1 MFKNYFV
8 LTIQIQMTE
17 TSENSKISEKFVNQV
32 TLDCLMNKGK
42 FSNKS
47 YNCVNKKDKKFY
59 RKRVYNLTKEL
70 LLSKEEPSDLFPDV
84 KYAFDNFVNTCI
96 NYFKVI
102 DNNDI
107 IQSDY
112 QNINDSLNIG
122 STIKELNVDDIHSQE
137 QADKLLMKSIKI
149 SNSLDGFIKRK
160 KIGKQNEII
169 LPKQKDINLKDPSL
183 KIKGISNSFKKKNI
197 TNKYEENDT
206 KKESNQDKKNDA

>member
-1 MFKNYFV
+1 
-8 LTIQIQMTE
+8 MTE
-17 TSENSKISEKFVNQV
+17 QTENSKMSEKFVNQV

-42 FSNKS
+42 FSNKP
-47 YNCVNKKDKKFY
+47 YNSVNKKDKKFY

-70 LLSKEEPSDLFPDV
+70 LLSKEEPTDLFPDV
-84 KYAFDNFVNTCI
+84 KYAFDNFINTCI

-107 IQSDY
+107 IQLDY
-112 QNINDSLNIG
+112 QNINESLNIG
-122 STIKELNVDDIHSQE
+122 STIEELNVDNIHSQE
-137 QADKLLMKSIKI
+137 EADKLLMKSIKI